1 MPSLPQVILFLLSTL
16 RCNIIQEHYMEY
28 WLSTSPIPGVI
39 LWIVLYMSDY
49 YLTIYSA
56 RGFREVGHFQFEGS
70 FELTPQYQKDIDA
83 LKPVSKRH
91 IILLV
96 LFSLL
101 IVLIWWL
108 TKHLLFFP
116 WTYLLYLGMF
126 LLLEVAVHLRHLRNV
141 SLIREIRKGGG
152 AEGQISYK
160 KWFSYR
166 ISASEFYLHSVLLLL
181 FAVLT
186 YSPFFL
192 GGAIMCFGTGFK
204 HSRLA
209 KKAKSFP

>member
-1 MPSLPQVILFLLSTL
+1 
-16 RCNIIQEHYMEY
+16 MEF

-39 LWIVLYMSDY
+39 LWIILYVSDY

-56 RGFREVGHFQFEGS
+56 RGFREVGHFHFEGS

-83 LKPVSKRH
+83 LKPVSTRH
-91 IILLV
+91 VISLALSS
-96 LFSLL
+96 LF

-108 TKHLLFFP
+108 TKRFSFFP

-126 LLLEVAVHLRHLRNV
+126 LLLEIAVHLRHLHNI

-152 AEGQISYK
+152 VEGEIRYR

-166 ISASEFYLHSVLLLL
+166 ISASEFYLYSVLFLF

-192 GGAIMCFGTGFK
+192 GGAIMCFGTGVK
-204 HSRLA
+204 HNRLA
-209 KKAKSFP
+209 KKTKSNSLSIVESKI

>member
-1 MPSLPQVILFLLSTL
+1 
-16 RCNIIQEHYMEY
+16 MEY

-39 LWIVLYMSDY
+39 LWIVLYISDY

-56 RGFREVGHFQFEGS
+56 RGFREVGHFRFEDS
-70 FELTPQYQKDIDA
+70 FELTPQFQKDIDA

-91 IILLV
+91 VSLLV

-101 IVLIWWL
+101 IILIWWL

-126 LLLEVAVHLRHLRNV
+126 LLLEVAVHLRHLRNI
-141 SLIREIRKGGG
+141 SLIREIRKSGGV
-152 AEGQISYK
+152 EGEIKYQ

-166 ISASEFYLHSVLLLL
+166 ISASEFFLYSAL
-181 FAVLT
+181 FLIFAMLA

-192 GGAIMCFGTGFK
+192 GGAIMCYATAIK
-204 HSRLA
+204 HNRLA
-209 KKAKSFP
+209 KKAKVSLVQISESI

>member
-1 MPSLPQVILFLLSTL
+1 
-16 RCNIIQEHYMEY
+16 MEY

-39 LWIVLYMSDY
+39 LWIILYISDY

-56 RGFREVGHFQFEGS
+56 RGFREVGHFRFEGS
-70 FELTPQYQKDIDA
+70 FELTPQYQKDIDS

-91 IILLV
+91 VILLV
-96 LFSLL
+96 LYSLL
-101 IVLIWWL
+101 IVFIWWL

-141 SLIREIRKGGG
+141 SLIREIRRGGG
-152 AEGQISYK
+152 VEGEIKYQ

-166 ISASEFYLHSVLLLL
+166 ISASEFFLYSALFLI
-181 FAVLT
+181 FAVLA

-192 GGAIMCFGTGFK
+192 GGAIMCFATAIK
-204 HSRLA
+204 HNRLA
-209 KKAKSFP
+209 KKAKVSLVQISESI

>member
-1 MPSLPQVILFLLSTL
+1 
-16 RCNIIQEHYMEY
+16 MEF

-39 LWIVLYMSDY
+39 LWIILYISDY

-70 FELTPQYQKDIDA
+70 FELTPQFQKDIDA

-101 IVLIWWL
+101 IILIWWL

-126 LLLEVAVHLRHLRNV
+126 LLLEVAVHLRHFRNV

-152 AEGQISYK
+152 VEGEIKYR

-166 ISASEFYLHSVLLLL
+166 ISASEFFLYSALFLI
-181 FAVLT
+181 FAVLA

-192 GGAIMCFGTGFK
+192 GGAIMCFATAIK
-204 HSRLA
+204 HNRLA
-209 KKAKSFP
+209 KRAKVNLAQISESI

>member
-1 MPSLPQVILFLLSTL
+1 
-16 RCNIIQEHYMEY
+16 MEY

-39 LWIVLYMSDY
+39 LWIILYLSDY

-56 RGFREVGHFQFEGS
+56 RGFHEVGHFRFEGS

-83 LKPVSKRH
+83 LTPVSKRH

-101 IVLIWWL
+101 IILIWWL

-126 LLLEVAVHLRHLRNV
+126 LLLEVAVHLRHIRNV

-152 AEGQISYK
+152 VEGEIKYR

-166 ISASEFYLHSVLLLL
+166 ISASEFFLYSALFLI
-181 FAVLT
+181 FAVLA

-192 GGAIMCFGTGFK
+192 GGAIMCFATAIK
-204 HSRLA
+204 HNRLA
-209 KKAKSFP
+209 KRAKVNLAQISESI

>member
-1 MPSLPQVILFLLSTL
+1 
-16 RCNIIQEHYMEY
+16 MEF
-28 WLSTSPIPGVI
+28 WLSTSPLPGVI
-39 LWIVLYMSDY
+39 LWVILYISDY
-49 YLTIYSA
+49 YLTLYAA
-56 RGFREVGHFQFEGS
+56 RGFREIGYFKFEGS

-91 IILLV
+91 ILWLV
-96 LFSLL
+96 LSSLL
-101 IVLIWWL
+101 IVFIWWF

-116 WTYLLYLGMF
+116 WTYLLCLGMF
-126 LLLEVAVHLRHLRNV
+126 LLLEVAVHLRHLRNI

-152 AEGQISYK
+152 VEGEIRYR

-166 ISASEFYLHSVLLLL
+166 ISASELYLYAALFLI

-186 YSPFFL
+186 YSTFFL
-192 GGAIMCFGTGFK
+192 GGAIMCFATGIQ

-209 KKAKSFP
+209 KKAKMTAQAA

>member
-1 MPSLPQVILFLLSTL
+1 
-16 RCNIIQEHYMEY
+16 MEF

-39 LWIVLYMSDY
+39 LWIILYISDY
-49 YLTIYSA
+49 YLTLYSA
-56 RGFREVGHFQFEGS
+56 RGFREVGHFRFEGS
-70 FELTPQYQKDIDA
+70 FELTLQFQKDIDA

-91 IILLV
+91 VIWLALS
-96 LFSLL
+96 SLL

-108 TKHLLFFP
+108 TKRLLFFP

-126 LLLEVAVHLRHLRNV
+126 LLLEVAVHLRHLRNI
-141 SLIREIRKGGG
+141 SLIREIRRNGGM
-152 AEGQISYK
+152 EGEVKYR

-166 ISASEFYLHSVLLLL
+166 ISASEFYVYSVLFLIV
-181 FAVLT
+181 AILT

-192 GGAIMCFGTGFK
+192 GGAIMCFGTGFQ

-209 KKAKSFP
+209 KKAKSAPVQAIESQT